1 MEVIALTR
9 NARMS
14 AFKGRPLCR
23 AVQGLKASEAVKVV
37 EFSPKKAAEI
47 IKKTLLSAIANAKNN
62 NGLENAADLTVK
74 LCVLDE
80 SVRMRRYWPTARGSA
95 HPIARRMCHCKVILT
110 DAPAKKAKK
119 GAK

>member
-1 MEVIALTR
+1 MEVIAITR

-14 AFKGRPLCR
+14 AFKGRPLAR
-23 AVQGLKASEAVKVV
+23 ACQGLKAADALKIV

-47 IKKTLLSAIANAKNN
+47 IKKTLMSAIANAKNN
-62 NGLENAADLTVK
+62 NGIAEAADMTVK

-110 DAPAKKAKK
+110 DAKKEKK
-119 GAK
+119 

>member
-1 MEVIALTR
+1 MEVIAITR

-14 AFKGRPLCR
+14 AFKGRPLAR
-23 AVQGLKASEAVKVV
+23 ACQGLTASEALKVV

-47 IKKTLLSAIANAKNN
+47 IKKTLLSAVANARNN
-62 NGLENAADLTVK
+62 NGVKDAAGLTVK

-95 HPIARRMCHCKVILT
+95 HPIARRMCHCKVIL
-110 DAPAKKAKK
+110 AAAKKAKK

>member
-1 MEVIALTR
+1 MEVIAITR

-14 AFKGRPLCR
+14 ASKGRPLAR
-23 AVQGLKASEAVKVV
+23 ACQGLKAADALKVV

-47 IKKTLLSAIANAKNN
+47 LKKTLMSAVANAKNN
-62 NGLENAADLTVK
+62 NGVQDAANLLVK
-74 LCVLDE
+74 LCVFDE

-95 HPIARRMCHCKVILT
+95 HPIARRMCHCKVVLT
-110 DAPAKKAKK
+110 DEAQKKAKK

>member
-1 MEVIALTR
+1 MEVIAITR

-14 AFKGRPLCR
+14 AFKGRPLAR
-23 AVQGLKASEAVKVV
+23 ACQGLTAAEALKIV

-47 IKKTLLSAIANAKNN
+47 IRKTIMSAVANAKHNN
-62 NGLENAADLTVK
+62 NVQDAANLTVK

-95 HPIARRMCHCKVILT
+95 HPIARRMCHCKVVLT
-110 DAPAKKAKK
+110 DARKETK
-119 GAK
+119 